1 MLSKAL
7 NKMLGIMTFQGSPR
21 RSRQYGKLSS
31 VSIGLLLMLLCSS
44 CSKKEVYQR
53 QLEEYRPVTRR
64 EAPEPVY
71 GRVTWA
77 HLPKPVAPKALSN
90 APYLLPVVSFD
101 LVDSNLEEAIEALA
115 QTMGYDRHYPK
126 SVAKRK
132 VSIKMVGT
140 VEEVLTEI
148 ASQAKVTA
156 RFEHERKLVRVFE
169 DRMLP
174 QLPGSK

>member
-1 MLSKAL
+1 MSSKAL
-7 NKMLGIMTFQGSPR
+7 SKIRRNAIFCFARSLG
-21 RSRQYGKLSS
+21 LC
-31 VSIGLLLMLLCSS
+31 VLMLFSSS
-44 CSKKEVYQR
+44 CSKKVVYEREIEQ
-53 QLEEYRPVTRR
+53 YRPVTRR

-71 GRVTWA
+71 GRTTWA
-77 HLPKPVAPKALSN
+77 HLPKPVAPKSAQN
-90 APYLLPVVSFD
+90 APYLLPVVSFE
-101 LVDSNLEEAIEALA
+101 LVDSDLEEAIEALA

-140 VEEVLTEI
+140 LEEVLAEI

-174 QLPGSK
+174 QLPGGKK

>member
-1 MLSKAL
+1 MLSKVLSRIDRDA
-7 NKMLGIMTFQGSPR
+7 MFCASRAAGIC
-21 RSRQYGKLSS
+21 
-31 VSIGLLLMLLCSS
+31 LLVLLFSS
-44 CSKKEVYQR
+44 CSKKVVYER
-53 QLEEYRPVTRR
+53 EIELYRPVTRR

-77 HLPKPVAPKALSN
+77 HLPKPVAPKSALD
-90 APYLLPVVSFD
+90 APYLLPVVSFE

-126 SVAKRK
+126 SVAQRK

-140 VEEVLTEI
+140 LEEVLTEI
-148 ASQAKVTA
+148 ARQAKVTA

-174 QLPGSK
+174 QLP

>member
-7 NKMLGIMTFQGSPR
+7 NNNGDAIFCVSTKSLVLGIG
-21 RSRQYGKLSS
+21 LSL
-31 VSIGLLLMLLCSS
+31 VLLLCS
-44 CSKKEVYQR
+44 CSKKEVFQR
-53 QLEEYRPVTRR
+53 QVEEYRPVTRK

-77 HLPKPVAPKALSN
+77 HLPKPVAPKAVQN

-140 VEEVLTEI
+140 LEEVLAEI
-148 ASQAKVTA
+148 VKQAKVTA